1 MNYKIEIY
9 KKEWKIMQ
17 VFLTDEKLSIR
28 LNLEK
33 NDRKLKNRNS
43 NYTIMSN
50 PMKKKQ
56 ERDLK
61 KTV

>member
-1 MNYKIEIY
+1 
-9 KKEWKIMQ
+9 MQ